1 MSRLHSFLSAGL
13 PISPVSG
20 LVEDPQVVQR
30 HLDSEG
36 VGIADTGPSIC
47 FPHRLFVPEHY
58 ESAYDYP
65 LFVWLH
71 SDHSSEYELDHVMHS
86 LSLRNY
92 VGVALRGN
100 RLSTRSEQVFRWGSN
115 LTDYALNEECIF
127 HAIDQ
132 IASSMSID
140 TSRIF
145 LGGFGKGATLAQW
158 VGLRNPHQ
166 IAGVVA
172 CNGPFP
178 SNKRALALWKQARGL
193 PVLAMQS
200 SDSKVFGVDQII
212 TMMKTAHRGGLNYRL
227 MRFES
232 PTPAPF
238 DKTSSPNHGNED
250 PEFEGSLEVDML
262 QAANRFMMGI
272 VTGTD
277 IPLVPET
284 LVPEQSLWLQ

>member
-13 PISPVSG
+13 PTSPVSG

-30 HLDSEG
+30 HRDSEG

-140 TSRIF
+140 TNR
-145 LGGFGKGATLAQW
+145 
-158 VGLRNPHQ
+158 R
-166 IAGVVA
+166 
-172 CNGPFP
+172 
-178 SNKRALALWKQARGL
+178 L
-193 PVLAMQS
+193 PVWSLATAPS
-200 SDSKVFGVDQII
+200 HPTSERWHYGSKLGVCQCWPCN
-212 TMMKTAHRGGLNYRL
+212 HRTP
-227 MRFES
+227 RFL
-232 PTPAPF
+232 A
-238 DKTSSPNHGNED
+238 
-250 PEFEGSLEVDML
+250 
-262 QAANRFMMGI
+262 
-272 VTGTD
+272 
-277 IPLVPET
+277 
-284 LVPEQSLWLQ
+284 

>member
-13 PISPVSG
+13 PTSPVSG
-20 LVEDPQVVQR
+20 LVEDPQNMHR
-30 HLDSEG
+30 HCDPDG
-36 VGIADTGPSIC
+36 VGIADAGPSISY
-47 FPHRLFVPEHY
+47 PHRLFVPEHY

-100 RLSTRSEQVFRWGSN
+100 RLSDRSGQVFRWGSN
-115 LTDYALNEECIF
+115 LTDYALNEGSIF

-132 IASSMSID
+132 IANSMSID
-140 TSRIF
+140 TNRIF

-158 VGLRNPHQ
+158 VGLRNPEQ
-166 IAGVVA
+166 VAGVIA

-200 SDSKVFGVDQII
+200 SDSKRFGIDQII
-212 TMMKTAHRGGLNYRL
+212 SMMKTAHRAGLNYRL

-232 PTPAPF
+232 PAQEPIDSAN
-238 DKTSSPNHGNED
+238 SSDQRNED
-250 PEFEGSLEVDML
+250 TEFEGSLEVDML

-284 LVPEQSLWLQ
+284 VAPEQSLWLQ